1 MDRQKEEQVSSRKV
15 YKSSRTVYKGW
26 AVQDLKYLPSMKELL
41 QRFPSIRYRK
51 STRAASQCRCKSP
64 SAWGPPRT
72 KYVPKMV
79 SPVRCPSQVSS
90 VQCPVCD
97 RSSIFIAVDQTERK
111 GGVWFREGVG
121 VVLYKIYLQFSIY
134 HIICICGLY
143 ISLRRI
149 PGAFLLD

>member
-1 MDRQKEEQVSSRKV
+1 MDRQKEEQERSRKG

-41 QRFPSIRYRK
+41 QRFPSVRCRK
-51 STRAASQCRCKSP
+51 STRTTSQCRGRSP

-79 SPVRCPSQVSS
+79 SPVRCVVSS
-90 VQCPVCD
+90 VPAKCPVSSAPICD

-111 GGVWFREGVG
+111 RGVWFREGVG
-121 VVLYKIYLQFSIY
+121 VLLYKIYLQFPI
-134 HIICICGLY
+134 
-143 ISLRRI
+143 
-149 PGAFLLD
+149 